1 MLTVDVTLEAENDHG
16 SHICAMEIKE
26 MPTHS
31 EIFSP
36 VKLEAIFRKPS
47 GIAQDVCST
56 PSISFLARSWSHA
69 VSPRLWAS
77 PLALNQP
84 SFPSLV

>member
-36 VKLEAIFRKPS
+36 MKLEAIFRKPS

-56 PSISFLARSWSHA
+56 PASHSSLTHG
-69 VSPRLWAS
+69 VMPSLPVFGLV